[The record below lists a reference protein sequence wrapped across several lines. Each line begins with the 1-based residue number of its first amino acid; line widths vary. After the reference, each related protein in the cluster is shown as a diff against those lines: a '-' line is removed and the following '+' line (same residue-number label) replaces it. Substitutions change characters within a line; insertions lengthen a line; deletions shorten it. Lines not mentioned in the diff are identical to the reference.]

1 MITTSNFSRGLT
13 IVYDGDLYT
22 IVEFLNVHPGRGS
35 AFVRTKLKNLETGA
49 VIDKNFKAGEK
60 VEKAFLD
67 NREMEY
73 LYRQDELLIFMDTET
88 YEQLTLTEDYLGDA
102 VDYLKENDMI
112 NVLLY
117 KGKPVGIDLPP
128 NVELKIVETQPGIR
142 GNTVSGGSKPAT
154 LETGK
159 VVQVPLFVEEG
170 DVIKVD
176 TRTGEYM
183 TRV

>member
-159 VVQVPLFVEEG
+159 VVQVPLFVNEG